1 MIFQREQYLRQLA
14 ERKGNGLVKVIT
26 GIRRCGKSWLMNHL
40 FYDHLT
46 KEGGVNPRNILRF
59 AFDSEEDLLKLEEYG
74 ETSRGNNAAP
84 LASARS
90 FLSYVRANTKGEGT
104 HYLLL
109 DEIQNLENFVRALNS
124 LLYSGDYDIYVTG
137 SNSRFLSSEVDT
149 EFGGRGDR
157 IHLLPLSFSEYLSG
171 TDLDPRDAL
180 DEYLR
185 YGGIPL
191 VQLQGNE
198 DGKMRQALSIAHET
212 YLKDLEL
219 RHPSAKPARLE
230 ETLRAI
236 ASMISTPINPA
247 RIENTFRKTAD

>member
-40 FYDHLT
+40 FYEHLT

-74 ETSRGNNAAP
+74 KTPQENKGAP
-84 LASARS
+84 LASAKS
-90 FLSYVRANTKGEGT
+90 FLSYVRANTHGT
-104 HYLLL
+104 GNHYLLL

-124 LLYSGDYDIYVTG
+124 FLYSGDYDIYVTG

-180 DEYLR
+180 GEYIR
-185 YGGIPL
+185 YG
-191 VQLQGNE
+191 
-198 DGKMRQALSIAHET
+198 
-212 YLKDLEL
+212 
-219 RHPSAKPARLE
+219 
-230 ETLRAI
+230 
-236 ASMISTPINPA
+236 
-247 RIENTFRKTAD
+247 